1 MAFVSSLQADVFI
14 SYKHSD
20 NQSGWISDFHR
31 RLQVRLTE
39 LLGQEAAIWRDQ
51 KLGGADDFSDE
62 IHQRLRST
70 AVFVPVVT
78 PGYMVSEWCQREL
91 TEFQS
96 ASRNSGGIRVGNKSR
111 VVKAVKTPMEGD
123 QHRQFLGELLG
134 YEFYERSN
142 DSSDFH
148 EFHPELPVFTDK
160 LDSMAQ
166 EICRILRSMRGQ
178 KKQEERSQ
186 LSVYVAETTSD
197 LKTQREKMV
206 DELAGLGYRVLPEA
220 ELPDDDEGC
229 AVACKEAM
237 QQSSLAIHL
246 LGPKYKTAV
255 KLQYQAAAE
264 RGIPRVVWLSTEAK
278 SPSDSQAKFLE
289 TLLAESHSTLEL
301 LENRTIEE
309 LKEVVLDKLKTR
321 PADASSPD
329 ESENL
334 VRIYLVC
341 DRDDHPLLRQDA
353 NTALQLRDYLFDQ
366 EGFEVKLPATSHT
379 TAPEVRKDNREKLMQ
394 CDAVLLYWGH
404 ASEVWVDEKLR
415 ELVQAVGW
423 RRSRFAAKAI
433 FATNPSNAVKQG
445 FKTREATLIHHF
457 EPFASSA
464 LENFL
469 APLREKRNAGPPKD
483 ETA

>member
-1 MAFVSSLQADVFI
+1 MAFVSNFQADIFI

-39 LLGQEAAIWRDQ
+39 LLGQETAIWRDQ

-62 IHQRLRST
+62 IHQRLRNT
-70 AVFVPVVT
+70 ALFVPIVT
-78 PGYMVSEWCQREL
+78 PGYMVSEWCQKEL
-91 TEFQS
+91 AAFQS
-96 ASRNSGGIRVGNKSR
+96 ASRSNGGLRVGNKAR
-111 VVKAVKTPMEGD
+111 VVKAVKTPMDND
-123 QHRQFLGELLG
+123 QHRQFLAELLG
-134 YEFYERSN
+134 YEFYERRA

-148 EFHPELPVFTDK
+148 EFHPDMPVFQDR

-166 EICRILRSMRGQ
+166 EISRILRAMRSQ
-178 KKQEERSQ
+178 KKQEERPQ
-186 LSVYVAETTSD
+186 VAVYVAETTSD
-197 LKTQREKMV
+197 LKGQREKMV
-206 DELAGLGYRVLPEA
+206 DELAGRGYHVLPET

-229 AVACKEAM
+229 AIACKEAM
-237 QQSSLAIHL
+237 QQASLAIHL

-255 KLQYQAAAE
+255 SLQYQAASE
-264 RGIPRVVWLSTEAK
+264 RVIPRVVWLSTEAK
-278 SPSDSQAKFLE
+278 SPTDSQAKFLE
-289 TLLAESHSTLEL
+289 KLMAESHSTVEF
-301 LENRTIEE
+301 LENRTMEE

-321 PADASSPD
+321 PADPAAAD
-329 ESENL
+329 TGENL
-334 VRIYLVC
+334 VRIYLMC
-341 DRDDHPLLRQDA
+341 DRDDHPLLCSEP

-415 ELVQAVGW
+415 ELTQAVGW

-433 FATNPSNAVKQG
+433 FATDPSNAVKQG

-457 EPFASSA
+457 QPFTSSA
-464 LENFL
+464 LDNFL
-469 APLREKRNAGPPKD
+469 APLREKRNAADAAQP
-483 ETA
+483 